1 VYLANAI
8 ESKVLVPT
16 LIPVRILVLDL
27 VPVVLVLVLV
37 LVPISIYVLLNTIEM
52 NKREGKIQDGGKE

>member
-1 VYLANAI
+1 MYLADAV

-16 LIPVRILVLDL
+16 LIPVRVLVLDL
-27 VPVVLVLVLV
+27 VLVPVLV

>member
-1 VYLANAI
+1 MYLQCSRRSRI
-8 ESKVLVPT
+8 EVLVPT
-16 LIPVRILVLDL
+16 LVPVRVLALDL
-27 VPVVLVLVLV
+27 VPVLV